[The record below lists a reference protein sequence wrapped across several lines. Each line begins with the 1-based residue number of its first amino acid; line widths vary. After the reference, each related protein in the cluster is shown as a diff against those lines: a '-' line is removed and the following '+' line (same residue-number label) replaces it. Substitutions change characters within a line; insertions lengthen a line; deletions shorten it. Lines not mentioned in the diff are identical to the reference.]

1 MGLTL
6 NFDALDSMKT
16 LLKTLIGYVITASIL
31 SLLVMW
37 VQMDLYPLTDD
48 PDDQSIYSIVIG
60 MLLASALYIWNDIEG
75 RKLAQNPPPVTKVQD
90 TKEAVDMKDLNRLER
105 RFARVLDKAVKDPQL
120 DRAFDKFNE
129 SADQLKK
136 DVDAYSKLVNK
147 SSPKQPKRS
156 RAEQEEYDEEVRRTY
171 LILRLSREG
180 KTLAACKL
188 CKSDMIYPMNAT
200 ATRCK
205 NCGELNMTNPIPF

>member
-6 NFDALDSMKT
+6 NFDAPDSMKT

-31 SLLVMW
+31 SLLVTLIIIA
-37 VQMDLYPLTDD
+37 VTPSDRY
-48 PDDQSIYSIVIG
+48 PDDLIVTSIVAG
-60 MLLASALYIWNDIEG
+60 MIVAAPLLWNGNKG